1 MSEEIARILGV
12 PAVDWATQ
20 RPLNVR
26 LAGSAPVSFGNL
38 VARFSAG
45 DIDGRPGAPDWS
57 RSPSGAFA
65 ARLVLD
71 DRGTFSTPWLRG
83 FPTGTSIDVVVTVP
97 RALAP
102 GESLEIEL
110 EAELIPL
117 GNASAVAGVVPE
129 IPRPEIADR
138 YPNAVSG
145 FRLWRAA
152 KAAARTGG

>member
-1 MSEEIARILGV
+1 MSHEIVRVLDV
-12 PAVDWATQ
+12 PRVDWATQ

-26 LAGSAPVSFGNL
+26 LTGRAPIMLGDL

-45 DIDGRPGAPDWS
+45 DMDARPGAPDWS

-83 FPTGTSIDVVVTVP
+83 FPTGTSVEVRVTVP
-97 RALAP
+97 RALGR
-102 GESLEIEL
+102 GEILDIQL
-110 EAELIPL
+110 EAEFVTL

>member
-1 MSEEIARILGV
+1 M
-12 PAVDWATQ
+12 
-20 RPLNVR
+20 
-26 LAGSAPVSFGNL
+26 
-38 VARFSAG
+38 
-45 DIDGRPGAPDWS
+45 
-57 RSPSGAFA
+57 
-65 ARLVLD
+65 LD